1 MVDMSKRRSQL
12 TRIVV
17 SVCVV
22 LALIGQA
29 DSQSEKP
36 PVVPP
41 KITKLFKPDCSAGHN
56 CHGIRGVVELT
67 VDVLTDGTVGDVT
80 VKSGDPRLTDE
91 AVRAAKLCLFKPG
104 TLLGKPTNMNYDLKY
119 QF

>member
-1 MVDMSKRRSQL
+1 MSNRQTQWKRL
-12 TRIVV
+12 AV
-17 SVCVV
+17 SFCFGT
-22 LALIGQA
+22 ALISQA
-29 DSQSEKP
+29 GSQSGTP

-41 KITKLFKPDCSAGHN
+41 KVIKLEKPNCSSGHN
-56 CHGIRGVVELT
+56 CYGIHGVVELT

-91 AVRAAKLCLFKPG
+91 SVKAAKLCRFKPG
-104 TLLGKPTNMNYDLKY
+104 TLLGKPTSMNYDLKY